1 MFAPMPIGLALLAVG
16 LLYFRWVGRRWL
28 GSRDDPT
35 VTPARTES
43 YFARTYGIAGE
54 MMELTVT
61 SESPLV
67 GMSVGEAEAQK
78 NAPLYLAIK
87 TGNEARLAPPADRSE
102 EHTSELQSLMRISY
116 AVFCLTKQNTEEKTA
131 TTNTQI
137 ERQI

>member
-1 MFAPMPIGLALLAVG
+1 MRISDWSSDVCSSDLLLVAANGNLPSGVASIKPLTMFAPMPIGLALLAVG

-61 SESPLV
+61 SESPLEIGRAHV
-67 GMSVGEAEAQK
+67 
-78 NAPLYLAIK
+78 
-87 TGNEARLAPPADRSE
+87 
-102 EHTSELQSLMRISY
+102 
-116 AVFCLTKQNTEEKTA
+116 
-131 TTNTQI
+131 
-137 ERQI
+137 